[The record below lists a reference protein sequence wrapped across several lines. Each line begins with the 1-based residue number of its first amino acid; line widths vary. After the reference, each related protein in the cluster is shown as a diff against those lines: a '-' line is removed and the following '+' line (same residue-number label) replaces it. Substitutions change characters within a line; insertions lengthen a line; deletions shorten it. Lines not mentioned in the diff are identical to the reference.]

1 MLTEKEIQ
9 FGGFHPACVKPHASV
24 MKSQECASQSFNA
37 EISNKKAKEISNRK
51 AKEIS
56 NRNRQQR

>member
-24 MKSQECASQSFNA
+24 MKSQECAGRSFNA
-37 EISNKKAKEISNRK
+37 EISNRK

-56 NRNRQQR
+56 NRDHRQR